1 MWTYSIHP
9 SYCVAQQQP
18 HVLYSYASQHFTRSS
33 PSVNLLAVSS
43 MHMESGVWMFS
54 NMHCS
59 HVKTIAFHWFCIV
72 NTSPHRLP
80 LMGTD
85 GDAGMESPFRGD
97 PEIRFV
103 GGACAYIV
111 VGRASC
117 GTSSVRRL
125 LNIWGLLM

>member
-1 MWTYSIHP
+1 M
-9 SYCVAQQQP
+9 
-18 HVLYSYASQHFTRSS
+18 
-33 PSVNLLAVSS
+33 
-43 MHMESGVWMFS
+43 
-54 NMHCS
+54 
-59 HVKTIAFHWFCIV
+59 
-72 NTSPHRLP
+72 
-80 LMGTD
+80 MGTD

-125 LNIWGLLM
+125 LNICGLLM